1 MVAAAQPADT
11 RAARL
16 MTWIALIL
24 VLATDVAYVL
34 LIRSQG
40 AVAPDAY
47 TVPFVAGYL
56 LLLAGLLVA
65 SLVHRLRPA
74 WRMPLRAAAAGGLLI
89 LGVLAIFSVGLPL
102 VIAGALATGA
112 TVRTLRGPQVTRAS
126 ISAIAAAVLAVVVL
140 VAGFEITQRLIVCP
154 ATGSSGGGGN
164 GFVTGPYYYDCVNG
178 RLTFHS
184 GSCSSSST
192 DSSGNVTHP
201 GC

>member
-1 MVAAAQPADT
+1 MVAAAQPLDT

-24 VLATDVAYVL
+24 VLATDAAYVV
-34 LIRSQG
+34 LIRGQG
-40 AVAPDAY
+40 GVALDAY

-56 LLLAGLLVA
+56 LVMAALLMA
-65 SLVHRLRPA
+65 SLMRLPRPA
-74 WRMPLRAAAAGGLLI
+74 WRMPLRAAAAGGLLV

-112 TVRTLRGPQVTRAS
+112 SVRTLRGPQVTRAS
-126 ISAIAAAVLAVVVL
+126 LSAIAAAAVAVAVL
-140 VAGFEITQRLIVCP
+140 VGGFEITQRVIVCP

-164 GFVTGPYYYDCVNG
+164 GFVTGPYYFDCVNG
-178 RLTFHS
+178 QLTYHS
-184 GSCSSSST
+184 GSCSSSSI
-192 DSSGNVTHP
+192 DSSGHVTHP

>member
-1 MVAAAQPADT
+1 
-11 RAARL
+11 

-24 VLATDVAYVL
+24 VLATDIAYVV
-34 LIRSQG
+34 LIRGQG

-56 LLLAGLLVA
+56 LLLAALLMA
-65 SLVHRLRPA
+65 SLVRLPRPA
-74 WRMPLRAAAAGGLLI
+74 WRMPLRAGAAGGLLI

-126 ISAIAAAVLAVVVL
+126 VSAIAAAVLAVIVL

-178 RLTFHS
+178 RLAYHS
-184 GSCSSSST
+184 GSCSSTST
-192 DSSGNVTHP
+192 DSSGNVSHP

>member
-1 MVAAAQPADT
+1 MADPAQPVDS

-16 MTWIALIL
+16 LTWVALIL
-24 VLATDVAYVL
+24 VLATDSAYGL
-34 LIRSQG
+34 LIRGQG
-40 AVAPDAY
+40 GVSLDSY

-56 LLLAGLLVA
+56 LVLAALLIA
-65 SLVHRLRPA
+65 SLMPLPGPA
-74 WRMPLRAAAAGGLLI
+74 WRMPLRAAAAGGLLV

-126 ISAIAAAVLAVVVL
+126 LSAIAAAVLAVVVL
-140 VAGFEITQRLIVCP
+140 VGGFEVTQRVIVCP
-154 ATGSSGGGGN
+154 ATGSSGGGGS

-178 RLTFHS
+178 QLTYHS
-184 GSCSSSST
+184 GSCSSSAI